1 MIPRLPGGLIEDG
14 VRHRDVTLHAI
25 DGHVQLLATEVASDG
40 TPATAVTALLAAAV
54 RDIGALPSTPARMAS
69 LSVADRELL
78 LRTLATVGGND
89 TVWLTACCGGCD
101 ALFDLRIR
109 QSDLPVIEASPRFP
123 AVEVATSIDQHR
135 VHVPTGA
142 DQEAVESLPPAD
154 RPAAL
159 LARLVEDADVKVFGP
174 QDVRAIDAALEE
186 LAPEVGRWVRAVC
199 PECSSP
205 NRIEV
210 PPALTVA
217 RLGES
222 VLEEIHTLAST
233 YHWSEAEIVALPDG
247 RRQRYLDLIGEV
259 RASEPA
265 RVGS

>member
-1 MIPRLPGGLIEDG
+1 
-14 VRHRDVTLHAI
+14 
-25 DGHVQLLATEVASDG
+25 
-40 TPATAVTALLAAAV
+40 
-54 RDIGALPSTPARMAS
+54 
-69 LSVADRELL
+69 
-78 LRTLATVGGND
+78 
-89 TVWLTACCGGCD
+89 
-101 ALFDLRIR
+101 
-109 QSDLPVIEASPRFP
+109 
-123 AVEVATSIDQHR
+123 VATSIDQHR

-233 YHWSEAEIVALPDG
+233 YHWSEAEIVALPDA

-265 RVGS
+265 RTGS